1 MESSLFF
8 IDLSNIA
15 GGLRSSHN
23 GRLDVFSGIPFV
35 NPFMIQSARVIIAYN
50 LMVKKEEVCVYTES
64 NAIRKG
70 GMMKKNQRVTQSGLP
85 FHPSTANQ
93 NIHIGNY
100 LITKEERNKPSS
112 SLKHTEKTK

>member
-8 IDLSNIA
+8 IDLIIA

-35 NPFMIQSARVIIAYN
+35 NPFMIQTARVIIAYN

-70 GMMKKNQRVTQSGLP
+70 GMMKKNQRVTRSQV
-85 FHPSTANQ
+85 FHFTPA
-93 NIHIGNY
+93 
-100 LITKEERNKPSS
+100 
-112 SLKHTEKTK
+112 